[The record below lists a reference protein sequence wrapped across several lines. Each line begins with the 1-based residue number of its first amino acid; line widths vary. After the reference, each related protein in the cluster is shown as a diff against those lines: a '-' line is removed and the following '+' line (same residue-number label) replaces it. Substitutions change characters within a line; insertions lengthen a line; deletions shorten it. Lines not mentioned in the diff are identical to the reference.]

1 MMTKNSEFTVPGIP
15 DELFIRGKA
24 PMTKEE
30 IRVLTLSKLRLT
42 PFCRVLD
49 IGAGTGSVS
58 VECAL
63 LSPAGKVYAVEKN
76 PEAVLLIKQNC
87 EKFGV
92 SNVEVL
98 EGKAPACLH
107 GLPPVDGVVIGGS
120 GGNLQAITAAAGSL
134 LKPGGRLVV
143 NAILLETLAGT
154 LQAMKE
160 EGFDRV
166 ELLAVSIAR
175 GRELGGKT
183 ALQPLNPVFIIWGTK
198 QGERKEQEI

>member
-1 MMTKNSEFTVPGIP
+1 
-15 DELFIRGKA
+15 
-24 PMTKEE
+24 MTKEE
-30 IRVLTLSKLRLT
+30 VRVLTLSKLRLT
-42 PFCRVLD
+42 PSSLVLD

-92 SNVEVL
+92 SNIEVL
-98 EGKAPACLH
+98 EGAAPDCLH
-107 GLPPVDGVVIGGS
+107 GLPPVDRVVIGGG
-120 GGNLQAITAAAGSL
+120 GGNLQAVTAAAKGL
-134 LKPGGRLVV
+134 LKPGGRLVI
-143 NAILLETLAGT
+143 NAILLETLAGALET
-154 LQAMKE
+154 MKK
-160 EGFDRV
+160 EGFEQV

-198 QGERKEQEI
+198 EGERKEQET